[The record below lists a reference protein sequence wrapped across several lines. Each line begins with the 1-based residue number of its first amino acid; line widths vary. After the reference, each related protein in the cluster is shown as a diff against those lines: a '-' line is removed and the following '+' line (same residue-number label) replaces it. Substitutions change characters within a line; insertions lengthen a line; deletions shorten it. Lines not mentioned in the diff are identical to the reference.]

1 MATWETR
8 LKQLDVD
15 VFLYSTYSMHGGLI
29 SLVAIIIFWQV
40 HDLLF
45 SVVKLGGKSFQIQE
59 KGIPV

>member
-29 SLVAIIIFWQV
+29 SIVAIIIFWQV

-59 KGIPV
+59 MGIPV